1 MSSKK
6 HARIIGMGSYL
17 PSKILSN
24 ADLEKMVDTNDEWI
38 FSRTG
43 IKERRLAGETEYTSE
58 MGAKAAL
65 KALENAGVAV
75 EEIDIVLVASM
86 TPDYIS
92 PSTAVIIQRLIGAKN
107 AAAMDLQAACTGF
120 IYGLSMAKAYI
131 ESGMYKNVLLIASEK
146 MSAFV
151 DYEDRNTCVLFGDGA
166 SAAVISKE
174 HSGLSIDAI
183 CLGAD
188 GEMAELLYIPA
199 GGSRQPSSTASLE
212 NRQHYI
218 KMEGKELFKH
228 AVRQM
233 AGASKECLAKAGL
246 SDTDISWLI
255 PHQANVRIMDAVAK
269 NFSMP
274 KEKVFKTIDK
284 YGNTSASSIAIALDE
299 LQQQYDIQKGEHL
312 LLVAFGAGLT
322 WGASV
327 LTKI

>member
-6 HARIIGMGSYL
+6 QARIIGMGSYL
-17 PSKILSN
+17 PSKVLTN
-24 ADLEKMVDTNDEWI
+24 ADLEKMVETNDEWI

-43 IKERRLAGETEYTSE
+43 IKERRIAEETEFTSD

-65 KALENAGVAV
+65 KALEKAGVAA
-75 EEIDIVLVASM
+75 EEIDIILVASM

-92 PSTAVIIQRLIGAKN
+92 PSTAVIVQRLIGAKN
-107 AAAMDLQAACTGF
+107 AAAIDVQAACTGF
-120 IYGLSMAKAYI
+120 IYGLSLAKAYV
-131 ESGMYKNVLLIASEK
+131 ESGMYKRVLLIASEK

-151 DYEDRNTCVLFGDGA
+151 DYEDRNTCILFGDGA
-166 SAAVISKE
+166 SAAVISDEQK
-174 HSGLSIDAI
+174 GLSIDAI

-199 GGSRQPSSTASLE
+199 GGTRQPSSADTLA

-246 SDTDISWLI
+246 LDTDVSWLV

-269 NFSMP
+269 NFCIP
-274 KEKVFKTIDK
+274 AERVFKTIAK

-299 LQQQYDIQKGEHL
+299 LQQQHDIHKGEHI

-327 LTKI
+327 LTKL

>member
-6 HARIIGMGSYL
+6 QARIIGMGSYL
-17 PSKILSN
+17 PSKILTN

-43 IKERRLAGETEYTSE
+43 IKERRIAGETEFTSD

-65 KALENAGVAV
+65 KALEKAGVAV
-75 EEIDIVLVASM
+75 EEIDIILVASM

-92 PSTAVIIQRLIGAKN
+92 PSTAVIVQRLIGAKN
-107 AAAMDLQAACTGF
+107 AAAIDLQAACTGF
-120 IYGLSMAKAYI
+120 IYGLSMAKAYV
-131 ESGMYKNVLLIASEK
+131 ESGMYKRVLLIASEK

-166 SAAVISKE
+166 SAAVISDE
-174 HSGLSIDAI
+174 HKGLSIDAI
-183 CLGAD
+183 CLGAA

-199 GGSRQPSSTASLE
+199 GGTRQPSSAATLE

-233 AGASKECLAKAGL
+233 AGASRECLAKAGL
-246 SDTDISWLI
+246 SDTDVSWLV

-269 NFSMP
+269 NFSIP
-274 KEKVFKTIDK
+274 AERVFKTIAK

-299 LQQQYDIQKGEHL
+299 LQQQHAIHKGEHI

-322 WGASV
+322 WGATV
-327 LTKI
+327 LTKQ